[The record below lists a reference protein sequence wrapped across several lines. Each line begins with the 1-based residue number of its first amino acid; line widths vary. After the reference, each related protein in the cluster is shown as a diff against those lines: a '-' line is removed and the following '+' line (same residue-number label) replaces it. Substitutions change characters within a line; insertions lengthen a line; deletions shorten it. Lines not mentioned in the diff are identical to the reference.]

1 MKYKTT
7 QKDRYGN
14 MRSLEIDTGEKNME
28 VPPMTS
34 MIPQYEAVGGLAEN
48 HPGEPK
54 GSDTVPAWLTP
65 GEFVVNKEAV
75 DIYGP
80 QIKKMNDVGREIQ
93 DGNISPSEASQIPM
107 YASTGKAAKEYPAEK
122 KLANQIEIYEH
133 LKSRGLSDKAVAG
146 LMAQIQ
152 HESAGTFDHQWQE
165 HSGGGGHGLFQM
177 DPNPGGWLGPYK
189 QWLRKKY
196 MDDINKMELEPVVP
210 GGPVLNPTMQFDSPQ
225 NQLDFAIDL
234 YTNPNAIPHPT
245 DPGHYFIGDQN
256 AASIRSVLGNPDVDL
271 TEMSNILVDTW
282 INPKEKIKYPEN
294 RIDRQEDTQAM
305 WDLIQSGAFIGAQ
318 DPSAVPTW
326 ITRAQQIWQDMD
338 KPKVEIPEVDPSASS
353 FLSRWFPGHSGK
365 KSIVPK
371 LDSSDPYDFKN
382 KGGPIYAY
390 SGAGVQGPGLGTW
403 EEEMLKNLQH
413 DYGNP
418 WNPFD
423 NIYSVGMDYGHRPI
437 PDPATTEESWYSQL
451 KNEFSP
457 APSLENIEE
466 TTTTDDNQ
474 VYVPGWK
481 KAIAEAGQFDDAN
494 VNTIEDMEDVAGDKL
509 RDLYFS
515 TRDPEKERLERLQ
528 DGMIEVETLPPLEAP
543 PTPREMGYGNLERK
557 KWFEFDPYTDI
568 PGGGNVKELE
578 DQYLEAVQTVASS
591 NSSDPDY
598 QSKMAW
604 LNKVTAQLEQAKSNQ
619 NIIREWDAF
628 KAGNEKTA
636 KFEKES
642 EKNLSEIEKT
652 KKSIEELKNR
662 IAESSDQLLTEKLN
676 KQLIQQEIKLNEL
689 EYKNVSEHSNPEN
702 YKKSTVEKLK
712 ERLDPKEETF
722 MSGKY
727 KYSDAEDYVE
737 AQNNAQQKNIV
748 SASEKV
754 APKVALEIES
764 KLNTQAGKKA
774 IANAESKS
782 ETDPEKTKARKM
794 FDFLFGDLIDQ
805 GEIGRAIAVYLG
817 SRAMGYDHGSSFG
830 YVARQYLARVD
841 KKNAMVNKFLL
852 ENAGKYTPAS
862 VKKFKK
868 TGNPADLIPIG
879 STPYATGVRK
889 KYYSTNPKLRGGQM
903 AYEFKVKNAQGNIA
917 TFWSFDSTGRDDS
930 LRLRDGW
937 QETDPNLID
946 DKEISHIEKII
957 RDFQSGDG
965 KKTTGSSVK
974 GNLKT
979 IYWET
984 GDSTPGMS
992 PAAAADEIA
1001 GWLTDRGIKP
1011 GKIGQAIHNA
1021 YAAMIAKNKKLY
1033 NEDPKTTVRHESLIP
1048 FLEDELI
1055 KMRLEDMR
1063 YLDANNKMHLIP
1075 SPVKAKVNGEE
1086 RVMSNDKLKEI
1097 QNRVEEFYGPVQA
1110 TDLFWAEIS
1119 KSWEQH
1125 ASDEYQEKYQK
1136 KGGKKVT
1143 WKEVFMEMAKEKKWS
1158 EYTPFGLFALSA
1170 IEQQIEAASNESYQP
1185 Q

>member
-34 MIPQYEAVGGLAEN
+34 SIPQYEAVGGLAEN

-93 DGNISPSEASQIPM
+93 DGDMSPSQAPPIYADAGVEVPVNKPPYLMEDYVFDTLVNKYNYHPKVAAMIVGSLGGETNGLVASSHQMEGGPGRGIAQWEKGGRFDTDNTNLKAHAKNLGTDWDNLNTQIDFLN
-107 YASTGKAAKEYPAEK
+107 KEFREQGRYQGLEK
-122 KLANQIEIYEH
+122 EMENMNLDDGTYLFINKFLRPNESHVDDSGIPTFPGRLERSNKLADVIY
-133 LKSRGLSDKAVAG
+133 
-146 LMAQIQ
+146 
-152 HESAGTFDHQWQE
+152 
-165 HSGGGGHGLFQM
+165 
-177 DPNPGGWLGPYK
+177 N
-189 QWLRKKY
+189 
-196 MDDINKMELEPVVP
+196 
-210 GGPVLNPTMQFDSPQ
+210 LNT
-225 NQLDFAIDL
+225 I
-234 YTNPNAIPHPT
+234 
-245 DPGHYFIGDQN
+245 DPGLEESSQP
-256 AASIRSVLGNPDVDL
+256 A
-271 TEMSNILVDTW
+271 
-282 INPKEKIKYPEN
+282 
-294 RIDRQEDTQAM
+294 
-305 WDLIQSGAFIGAQ
+305 
-318 DPSAVPTW
+318 W

-338 KPKVEIPEVDPSASS
+338 KPKVEIPEVDPSTGS

-390 SGAGVQGPGLGTW
+390 SGTGVQGPGLGTW

-413 DYGNP
+413 DYNNP

-423 NIYSVGMDYGHRPI
+423 NTYSSGFDYGHRPI

-451 KNEFSP
+451 KDAFSP
-457 APSLENIEE
+457 APPLENIEE

-474 VYVPGWK
+474 VYVPGYQR
-481 KAIAEAGQFDDAN
+481 AIAEAGQFDDAN
-494 VNTIEDMEDVAGDKL
+494 VDTIEDMEDVAGDKL
-509 RDLYFS
+509 RDMYFS

-528 DGMIEVETLPPLEAP
+528 DGMVEVETLPPLEAP
-543 PTPREMGYGNLERK
+543 PTPKEMGYGNLERK
-557 KWFEFDPYTDI
+557 KWFEFNPYTDI

-604 LNKVTAQLEQAKSNQ
+604 LNEVTAQLEQAKSNQ

-642 EKNLSEIEKT
+642 EKNLNEIEKT

-712 ERLDPKEETF
+712 ERFLPEEETF
-722 MSGKY
+722 ISGKY

-774 IANAESKS
+774 ITNAENKS
-782 ETDPEKTKARKM
+782 DTDPEKTKARKM

-868 TGNPADLIPIG
+868 TGNPGDLIPIG

-903 AYEFKVKNAQGNIA
+903 AYEFKVKNAQGNTA

-930 LRLRDGW
+930 MRLKDGW

-1033 NEDPKTTVRHESLIP
+1033 NKDPKTTVRHESLIP

-1055 KMRLEDMR
+1055 KMRLEDMS
-1063 YLDANNKMHLIP
+1063 YLDANSKMHLIP
-1075 SPVKAKVNGEE
+1075 SPVKAKVNGKE

-1097 QNRVEEFYGPVQA
+1097 QNRIEEFYGPAQA

-1119 KSWEQH
+1119 KVWGQH

-1136 KGGKKVT
+1136 EGGKKVT
-1143 WKEVFMEMAKEKKWS
+1143 WREVFMEMAKEKKYS
-1158 EYTPFGLFALSA
+1158 EYTPFGLFAYSA